1 MHLKDSINMFKKI
14 YACQKVTTIP
24 LYAFSYYGNNGSK
37 GEEFSMKK
45 NIFFIVLTILMGLAV
60 LAFGNNI
67 TNAKEQLDLFTIN
80 EYLKKEKNIT
90 INEWSLYA
98 REKLE
103 NAQKNM
109 DTKEYQKVLN
119 NKFPEL
125 KWQESKNKQS
135 RILRAIISSD
145 EMVEETITISTSLT
159 TELPQTYVI
168 YEVKGNDFTKFR
180 KGERQKEIEANI
192 SAIFQEKPAIFS
204 CIKGEFNDKINK
216 SLPYY
221 VNHILKAF
229 QAKQVEAL
237 KEDEFISVSAY
248 TQIFEEKVNNSN
260 EAINVQVGIRKQGMG
275 GKTTFVVG
283 TPIITIEY

>member
-1 MHLKDSINMFKKI
+1 MR
-14 YACQKVTTIP
+14 
-24 LYAFSYYGNNGSK
+24 
-37 GEEFSMKK
+37 K
-45 NIFFIVLTILMGLAV
+45 NIFFIALTILMGLGV

-67 TNAKEQLDLFTIN
+67 TNAKAQLDLLTIN
-80 EYLKKEKNIT
+80 DYLKKEKNIT

-119 NKFPEL
+119 KKFPGL

-159 TELPQTYVI
+159 TKLPQTYVI
-168 YEVKGNDFTKFR
+168 YEVKGNDLTKFR

-221 VNHILKAF
+221 VNHFLKAF